1 MQKKKNESEA
11 LYGEL
16 GHAFN
21 FTVGDLEANR
31 AGFISHR
38 QAQALRQ
45 KTTSSLMAMQITT
58 AFFLGLTAVFGVAAF
73 TSDMVM
79 LCFAAPF
86 ALFALIFIA
95 LSVDK
100 YVSMQKDLSQ
110 RVIKD
115 VECEVKQ
122 TTDANGNPEYRLMSG
137 NLSFKLSSS
146 QLSALKI
153 NRPYQVYYAERSAEI
168 IAIEDAQ

>member
-1 MQKKKNESEA
+1 MQKKKNQGEE

-16 GHAFN
+16 GYAFN
-21 FTVGDLEANR
+21 FTQGDLEANR

-38 QAQALRQ
+38 QAQILRQ
-45 KTTSSLMAMQITT
+45 DSTKSLVAMQITT
-58 AFFLGLTAVFGVAAF
+58 TFFLGLTTVFGISAF
-73 TSDMVM
+73 TADMVM

-100 YVSMQKDLSQ
+100 YISMQKDLSQ

-115 VECEVKQ
+115 AEGKLKQ
-122 TTDANGNPEYRLMSG
+122 TTDANGNSETRLMSG
-137 NLSFKLSSS
+137 NLSFKLTAR
-146 QLSALKI
+146 QLVALKASQV
-153 NRPYQVYYAERSAEI
+153 YQVYYAERIAEI
-168 IAIEDAQ
+168 VAIEEAE